1 MHASIVCDHSC
12 SNDQPLYQRAGFLHQ
27 ITAERARVADLQR
40 RAAQAQQQVDEQR
53 RKMGGIRAAQDGD
66 IQVCAARPA
75 VR

>member
-1 MHASIVCDHSC
+1 M
-12 SNDQPLYQRAGFLHQ
+12 
-27 ITAERARVADLQR
+27 ADLQR